1 MIIRFLGAQWFAAAF
16 VGAVSL
22 GVSVLI
28 ARTLGPELF
37 GVYSIAIAAGALVA
51 IFIDGG
57 FGKLLQRERAFASPS
72 LAAHA
77 QDLTG
82 LAFGHALL
90 ALAALSLAALVAFPK
105 HALTVVAAILFFG
118 AVVFN
123 QFGLAVM
130 RGDGRLVRDAGW
142 QIGNRTFSAL
152 CVVLAWWWGAS
163 QPWQM
168 LLAQFSGAAI
178 FGFLIT
184 RYLRVKLLMKP
195 RADVYRTTLPLALI
209 DLACVLYFRVDMV
222 LFQLLAVSKMD
233 VGQYGVA
240 YRLLEAVILLA
251 APLSLIL
258 FRRFRLGSA
267 EPSRIVRQ
275 MWPTVLAAAL
285 LGGALVLMAWL
296 FGEPLVRLAY
306 GPSYAG
312 ADELLVVLCC
322 ALVFILPNG
331 IINQAALAF
340 GLERW
345 YAVSATAAAVLNI
358 TGNLILIPRF
368 GVMGAA
374 LMTILTEALLFV
386 SMTTGVLLHAKKK

>member
-57 FGKLLQRERAFASPS
+57 FGKLLQRERAFVSPS

-77 QDLTG
+77 QDLPG

-90 ALAALSLAALVAFPK
+90 ALAALSVAALMAFPK
-105 HALTVVAAILFFG
+105 YALTVVAAIFFFG

-142 QIGNRTFSAL
+142 QVGNRTFSAI

-168 LLAQFSGAAI
+168 LLAQFAGAAT

-195 RADVYRTTLPLALI
+195 RADVYRTTLPLAWI
-209 DLACVLYFRVDMV
+209 DLACVLYFRADMV

-267 EPSRIVRQ
+267 KPGRIVRQ

-306 GPSYAG
+306 GPAYAG

-358 TGNLILIPRF
+358 TGNLILIPRY